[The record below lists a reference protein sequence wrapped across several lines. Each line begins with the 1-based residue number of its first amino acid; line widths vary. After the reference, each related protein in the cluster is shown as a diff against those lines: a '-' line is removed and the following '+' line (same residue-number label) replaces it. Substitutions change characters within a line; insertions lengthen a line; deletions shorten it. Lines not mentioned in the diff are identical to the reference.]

1 MIGQVSSSFFKRR
14 RATHS
19 QREND
24 IFSVE
29 LKSEA
34 DTADKSLKKFNDDQ
48 KVRPSLAGR
57 SLRNDEIVGI
67 KLE

>member
-1 MIGQVSSSFFKRR
+1 M
-14 RATHS
+14 
-19 QREND
+19 
-24 IFSVE
+24 E